1 MKRGLSF
8 TRRAGLR
15 GAISSLA
22 FGAAHAQ
29 PGQPAPVENVSMIMP
44 GNVTYRAK
52 LYLPRK
58 TPAPAVIVVH
68 DGWGATPDFEA
79 LGANLAFEG
88 MFGLV
93 IDLADGRM
101 AETPAGAEQ
110 LAAQIDGDQ
119 PGEVISAWY
128 DWLRNR
134 LDSDR
139 RVGAMGF
146 GPGGRWAVKGSTHKG
161 ANGVAVWSVRLD
173 TSVND
178 LHSIYEAFV
187 GHFSD
192 RDVVPGQVYVAELSQ
207 RLRAAKRE
215 GHLFRYGAR
224 PGFYNPRSP
233 EYDKPDANLAWRR
246 TLTIYKKMWALTS
259 AQ

>member
-1 MKRGLSF
+1 MVGGGLLLLASC
-8 TRRAGLR
+8 
-15 GAISSLA
+15 GAK
-22 FGAAHAQ
+22 AQ
-29 PGQPAPVENVSMIMP
+29 PGQPPKVENVSMIMP

-52 LYLPRK
+52 LYIPRK
-58 TPAPAVIVVH
+58 VPAPTVIVVH

-93 IDLADGRM
+93 IDLAGGKL
-101 AETPAGAEQ
+101 AESPADAER
-110 LAAQIDGDQ
+110 LATQIDGDQ
-119 PGEVISAWY
+119 AAEAISMWY
-128 DWLRNR
+128 DWVRNR

-139 RVGAMGF
+139 RVGALGF

-173 TSVND
+173 TSVPD
-178 LHSIYEAFV
+178 LHSIYEAFI

-192 RDVVPGQVYVAELSQ
+192 RDSVPGQVVVAELSQ

-215 GHLFRYGAR
+215 GHLFRYASK
-224 PGFYNPRSP
+224 PAFYNPRSP
-233 EYDKPDANLAWRR
+233 DYDKPDATLAWRR
-246 TLTIYKKMWALTS
+246 TISIYKRMWALPP
-259 AQ
+259 A